1 MSAVDLARLRKAT
14 RNPPSPEDAL
24 NNAVRDLESATIL
37 SSRLAGTPE
46 PSRYAL
52 TPREREVL
60 ALVVAGRS
68 NAEIADELFISRKTA
83 SVHVANI
90 KGKFG
95 AASRV
100 EIATMALERG
110 LVPQPSSGRP
120 AAT

>member
-1 MSAVDLARLRKAT
+1 M
-14 RNPPSPEDAL
+14 
-24 NNAVRDLESATIL
+24 
-37 SSRLAGTPE
+37 
-46 PSRYAL
+46 
-52 TPREREVL
+52 
-60 ALVVAGRS
+60 VVAGRS

-110 LVPQPSSGRP
+110 LVPQPSSARS
-120 AAT
+120 ALTSK